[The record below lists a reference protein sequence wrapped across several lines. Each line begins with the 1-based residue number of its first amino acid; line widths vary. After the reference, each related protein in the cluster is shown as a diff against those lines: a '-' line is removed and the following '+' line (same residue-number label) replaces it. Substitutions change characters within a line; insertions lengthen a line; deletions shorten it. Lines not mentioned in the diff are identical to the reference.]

1 MHLCCISETHE
12 HLFEAHRRDSSIEE
26 VAVEFNEKAFE
37 IREIVDF
44 LSEECSKINERFRVT
59 VSLTLLTE
67 IISNIPHECGWIM
80 ILL

>member
-12 HLFEAHRRDSSIEE
+12 HLFEADRRDSSIEE

-44 LSEECSKINERFRVT
+44 SSEECLKINERLRVT
-59 VSLTLLTE
+59 GSLTLPTE
-67 IISNIPHECGWIM
+67 IISNIPFKCG
-80 ILL
+80 